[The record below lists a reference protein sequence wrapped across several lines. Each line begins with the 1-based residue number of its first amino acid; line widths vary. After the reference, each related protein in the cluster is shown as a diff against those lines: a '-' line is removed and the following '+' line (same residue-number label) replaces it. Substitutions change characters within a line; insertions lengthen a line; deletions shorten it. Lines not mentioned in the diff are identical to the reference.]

1 VQQNNQSW
9 HIPGFEYRATQGLGT
24 KGVDVHAYRAAS
36 EAFVPS
42 DVETRLL
49 RGKEKVTGAHQP
61 VIAMTALAMK
71 WPRLDSDPNGSGL
84 RSHR

>member
-1 VQQNNQSW
+1 MFFTASCNFS
-9 HIPGFEYRATQGLGT
+9 
-24 KGVDVHAYRAAS
+24 AAS

-42 DVETRLL
+42 AVETRLL
-49 RGKEKVTGAHQP
+49 REKEKVTGAHQP

-71 WPRLDSDPNGSGL
+71 WPRLDSDANGSGR